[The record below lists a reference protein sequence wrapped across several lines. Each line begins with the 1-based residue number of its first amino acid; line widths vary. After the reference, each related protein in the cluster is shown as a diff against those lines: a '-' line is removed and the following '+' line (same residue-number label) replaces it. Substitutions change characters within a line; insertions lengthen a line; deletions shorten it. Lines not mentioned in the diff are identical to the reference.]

1 MLLLIIYSR
10 DIDKKCGERD
20 IEDMQQRLDLNQGY
34 VYMVC
39 VLGCLRHSWWPI
51 ARKLM
56 DKNFDIQLI
65 I

>member
-39 VLGCLRHSWWPI
+39 VLGCLRHPE
-51 ARKLM
+51 
-56 DKNFDIQLI
+56 N
-65 I
+65 